1 MNISVREFLRMAQYD
16 ASDEEMKQV
25 CLAVNL
31 WEDLETKTKNQ
42 KFLSERMVRIFQ
54 KVRNK
59 SWHIILKR
67 FKEETIICIAHDE
80 EIKRRFCKTIE
91 VGKEVFIL
99 HDRNL
104 FQRNRKH
111 KILRGEISRSV

>member
-1 MNISVREFLRMAQYD
+1 MRKMLVHFFHKLYYMNISVREFLRMAQYD
-16 ASDEEMKQV
+16 ASDEEM
-25 CLAVNL
+25 
-31 WEDLETKTKNQ
+31 
-42 KFLSERMVRIFQ
+42 
-54 KVRNK
+54 
-59 SWHIILKR
+59 
-67 FKEETIICIAHDE
+67 
-80 EIKRRFCKTIE
+80 KRRFCKTIE